1 MNALGMYFD
10 TIQSQTPDPI
20 PLGIDCWLITD
31 GPMEH
36 VIENITETQVCND
49 TSKDSITSFSTKM
62 FKLVLKN
69 NFRVYFDGQ
78 NHCKLYQFVLD
89 HQQAVD
95 TMDKMIS
102 YFRMRYQC
110 FLQ

>member
-1 MNALGMYFD
+1 MNALGMYIDLIHTISD
-10 TIQSQTPDPI
+10 TRSNILI

-49 TSKDSITSFSTKM
+49 TSKGSITFFSTKM

-78 NHCKLYQFVLD
+78 NHCKLYQFALD
-89 HQQAVD
+89 Q
-95 TMDKMIS
+95 
-102 YFRMRYQC
+102 
-110 FLQ
+110 